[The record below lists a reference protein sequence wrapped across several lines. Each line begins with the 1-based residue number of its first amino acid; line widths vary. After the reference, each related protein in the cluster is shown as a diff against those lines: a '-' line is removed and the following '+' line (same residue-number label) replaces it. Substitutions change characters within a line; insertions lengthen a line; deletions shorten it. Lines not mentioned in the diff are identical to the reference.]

1 MPRRLLQRLDTSH
14 GLGGDGP
21 EPVAKL
27 NEVAAE
33 AGLNVDL
40 SASVQDAGNHE
51 AGSGRPATP
60 EAMR

>member
-1 MPRRLLQRLDTSH
+1 LDTSH